1 MIVTQTQQ
9 INGQVNHASIDQGT
23 GLPSASQMSIPMGSG
38 SMMVIVT
45 SSSSSQ
51 PFSVTVTSKRQSN
64 DERRR
69 MERKAKKG

>member
-38 SMMVIVT
+38 SMMIMVT
-45 SSSSSQ
+45 SSSSPLSF
-51 PFSVTVTSKRQSN
+51 PFFFFFSAILSHRHVKETIK
-64 DERRR
+64 
-69 MERKAKKG
+69 